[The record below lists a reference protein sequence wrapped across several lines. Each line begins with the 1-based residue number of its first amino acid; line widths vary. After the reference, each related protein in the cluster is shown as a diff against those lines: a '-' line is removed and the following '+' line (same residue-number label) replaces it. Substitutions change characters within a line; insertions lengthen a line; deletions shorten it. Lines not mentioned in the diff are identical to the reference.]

1 MKSAQ
6 LLIASGYSRD
16 GGRTAWLAVFSG
28 AMLLLTLG
36 STFAWKTWQF
46 WTVPAVLPLL
56 TLTLGAFALAAVVSS
71 HLRLLPKAEGLGIML
86 VVVTLAFVCV
96 VAGVALGRF
105 YYSRSFLLIAYLVSA
120 IWLPLVYYS
129 GAEARRVFLAVIP
142 GGMSEEL
149 LNIEQGTWQLLQQPS
164 FPGGCS
170 GVVVDLHHRLEPEWI
185 RFLADCALQRIPVYH
200 AAVVYEAATGRVSLS
215 YLNRGI
221 FEELRPEPIY
231 AACKRWLEIALIL
244 GAMPLIIPLCLLLA
258 VTIRLDSSGPILF
271 TQERVG
277 RNGKTFRLFKFRS
290 MRHNPGVNGASFTCN
305 GDGRV
310 TRIGR
315 MIRKIRADELPQL
328 WNVLRG
334 EMSLIGPRPEQV
346 PYASRFA
353 QDIPFYSCRH
363 LLRPGITGWA
373 QINQGY
379 AVSLD
384 ETRAKLEY
392 DLYYVKYLS
401 FWLDLMIFLRTLR
414 IILSG
419 FGAR

>member
-1 MKSAQ
+1 
-6 LLIASGYSRD
+6 
-16 GGRTAWLAVFSG
+16 
-28 AMLLLTLG
+28 MLMLTLG

-56 TLTLGAFALAAVVSS
+56 ALTMTAFTLAAVISS
-71 HLRLLPKAEGLGIML
+71 RLRLLPKAEGLGIML

-129 GAEARRVFLAVIP
+129 SAEARRISLAVIP

-149 LNIEQGTWQLLQQPS
+149 LGVEQGTWQLLQQPV
-164 FPGGCS
+164 FPNGCS
-170 GVVVDLHHRLEPEWI
+170 GVVVDLHHRLEPKWI

-200 AAVVYEAATGRVSLS
+200 AAVVYEAATGKVSLS
-215 YLNRGI
+215 SLSRGL

-231 AACKRWLEIALIL
+231 YACKRWLEIILIL
-244 GAMPLIIPLCLLLA
+244 ATLSLILPLCLLLA
-258 VTIRLDSSGPILF
+258 GAIRLDTPGPIIF
-271 TQERVG
+271 AQERTG
-277 RNGKTFRLFKFRS
+277 RNGRSFRLYKFRS
-290 MRHNPGVNGASFTCN
+290 MRHNPDANGASFTHN

-310 TRIGR
+310 TRVGR
-315 MIRKIRADELPQL
+315 IIRKMRADELPQL

-346 PYASRFA
+346 PYATRFA
-353 QDIPFYSCRH
+353 QEIPFYSCRH
-363 LLRPGITGWA
+363 LVRPGVTGWA
-373 QINQGY
+373 QVNQGY
-379 AVSLD
+379 AASLD
-384 ETRAKLEY
+384 ETRGKLEY

-401 FWLDLMIFLRTLR
+401 FWLDLMIFLRTMR